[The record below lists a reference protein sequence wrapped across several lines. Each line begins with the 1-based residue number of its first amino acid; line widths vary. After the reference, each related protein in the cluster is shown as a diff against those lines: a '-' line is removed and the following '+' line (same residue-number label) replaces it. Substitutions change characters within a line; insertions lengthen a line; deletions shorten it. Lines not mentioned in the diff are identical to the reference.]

1 MFRLFA
7 ILLVFL
13 LAACSTTESARPLLD
28 ADSGVVMFGD
38 GLLDSFIVPMQGI
51 IHVYESDAVL
61 SLRFVRGVA
70 KSLLQ
75 LGLLMEFNGQYPD
88 ASKSTS

>member
-1 MFRLFA
+1 
-7 ILLVFL
+7 
-13 LAACSTTESARPLLD
+13 
-28 ADSGVVMFGD
+28 
-38 GLLDSFIVPMQGI
+38 MQGI